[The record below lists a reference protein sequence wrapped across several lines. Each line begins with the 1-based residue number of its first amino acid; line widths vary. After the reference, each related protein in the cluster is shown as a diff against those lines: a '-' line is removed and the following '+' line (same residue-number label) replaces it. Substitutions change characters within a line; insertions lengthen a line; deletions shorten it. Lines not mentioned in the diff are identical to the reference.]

1 MKILLVTLVTVFCLQ
16 FSLLSYASQS
26 QNWQS
31 KDKEILLEKTN
42 GRLNLARKEVQNVKE
57 KINFIYANTD
67 KTRKIIMKERQSLK
81 RLIISAKKE
90 KKRKSYEVNTI
101 EKELIRA
108 RTKLKFKLSS
118 NDTSTIQTEVIEI
131 IQRKDRATR
140 RLTQAKNKLSLLQS
154 ELHNTTLNLDP
165 RIVSLSKEA
174 RSLKPY
180 LLASKNK
187 LYQLKKTVEK
197 LNAELLASEN
207 KPGIKNSPP
216 PQKTNISTQAHTY
229 VYVISGSDE
238 PNIESSLQLKDW
250 VKSYGAKYIEGHWN
264 NLYGGPLSNNDSSS
278 KQFLEQFETELTK
291 LPLKSKIILI
301 GHGLGGGA
309 VIKAATGIAAK
320 RNRKIDLLVA
330 IDPVGTGNLR
340 ANIVYETK
348 DQICLTPKG
357 DRETNDDYIKC
368 IKNAKPRLITQNV
381 AHFYN
386 RWQKDAQAPLDYYKE
401 LMLSNHDGKLTRG
414 VTSTGKFKIASITTK
429 ANQKREFYNR
439 SEDAHRK
446 ILSYEANHLPNLLIE
461 HLR

>member
-140 RLTQAKNKLSLLQS
+140 RLTQAKNKLSLLQA

-174 RSLKPY
+174 RSLKPH

-207 KPGIKNSPP
+207 KPGIKNSPLP
-216 PQKTNISTQAHTY
+216 PQKTNISTQDHTY

-250 VKSYGAKYIEGHWN
+250 VESYGAKYIEG
-264 NLYGGPLSNNDSSS
+264 
-278 KQFLEQFETELTK
+278 
-291 LPLKSKIILI
+291 
-301 GHGLGGGA
+301 
-309 VIKAATGIAAK
+309 
-320 RNRKIDLLVA
+320 
-330 IDPVGTGNLR
+330 
-340 ANIVYETK
+340 
-348 DQICLTPKG
+348 
-357 DRETNDDYIKC
+357 
-368 IKNAKPRLITQNV
+368 
-381 AHFYN
+381 
-386 RWQKDAQAPLDYYKE
+386 
-401 LMLSNHDGKLTRG
+401 
-414 VTSTGKFKIASITTK
+414 
-429 ANQKREFYNR
+429 
-439 SEDAHRK
+439 
-446 ILSYEANHLPNLLIE
+446 PN
-461 HLR
+461 